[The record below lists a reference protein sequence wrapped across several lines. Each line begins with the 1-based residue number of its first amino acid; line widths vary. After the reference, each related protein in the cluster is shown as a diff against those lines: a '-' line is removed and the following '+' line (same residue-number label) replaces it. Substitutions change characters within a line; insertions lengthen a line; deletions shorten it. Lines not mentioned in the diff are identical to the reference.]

1 MDTLAFNRENKS
13 LVLIEYK
20 RGNSYSVIDQRY
32 SYLTRVLNNKVELI
46 LEYSERKGKSLKRDK
61 TIVNKESI
69 LSVLKA
75 WDI

>member
-32 SYLTRVLNNKVELI
+32 SYLTTVLNNKVELI